1 MSAIEPL
8 SQMDPRWKNKPLG
21 QDTLTI
27 GKYGCLLTS
36 LAMVANYYGA
46 NETPDALN
54 DKLKAVGGFQ
64 GALVIPAV
72 MPAALPGIRYI
83 KYVPSENQP
92 APMAEIDASLAA
104 SKPVIVEVDYSPAP
118 GLQNHWVVLYAKQGD
133 DYLIRDPWPY
143 PPDSQ
148 DVLLTKRYGFAGK
161 PEQIIQG
168 AIWMDGAGGGTP
180 QPKVVP
186 QPVKDT
192 DLAVYAAADG
202 LALRTQPFV
211 ADDNLIERLPLNT
224 KLYVLE
230 PAEAAQAKMGVNNQ
244 WLNVQE
250 VGQGYEG
257 YVAAWYVSTQPQN
270 TPPPEPARPVETQTA
285 GMHIYAAE
293 DGLALR
299 TQPQINDA
307 TLIKRLPL
315 NAELVSQEPDS
326 QTVQKLGVTG
336 QWLTVRDVEGS
347 QGYTA
352 AWYLSDRRTDEA
364 LGVEMQAS
372 PPTPQPAG
380 PIPTSLVLRVM
391 EDGLALRSQPLIS
404 DATLVKRLP
413 LNSELQVL
421 EPVNQ
426 ARPKLGMVNQ
436 WLSVRD
442 ADNTRGYVAAWY
454 VVERPQPAP
463 V

>member
-1 MSAIEPL
+1 
-8 SQMDPRWKNKPLG
+8 MDPRWKDKPLG
-21 QDTLTI
+21 QDTITI

-36 LAMVANYYGA
+36 MAMVADYYGA
-46 NETPDALN
+46 TETPDTLN
-54 DKLKAVGGFQ
+54 DKMKAAGGFQ

-72 MPAALPGIRYI
+72 MPAAVPGIRFVN
-83 KYVPSENQP
+83 YVPSQNQP
-92 APMAEIDASLAA
+92 APMAQIDASLAA
-104 SKPVIVEVDYSPAP
+104 GKPVIVEVDYSPAA
-118 GLQNHWVVLYAKQGD
+118 GLQNHWIVLYAKQGD

-168 AIWMDGAGGGTP
+168 AIWLDGAGGGTP

-192 DLAVYAAADG
+192 GFSVYAAADG

-211 ADDNLIERLPLNT
+211 ADDNLIERVPLNT
-224 KLYVLE
+224 KFYVLE
-230 PAEAAQAKMGVNNQ
+230 PAEAAQAKIGVENQ

-250 VGQGYEG
+250 TAQGYEG
-257 YVAAWYVSTQPQN
+257 YVAAWYASTQPQA
-270 TPPPEPARPVETQTA
+270 TPPEPARPVETQTA
-285 GMHIYAAE
+285 GMHVYAAQ

-299 TQPQINDA
+299 SQPVINDT

-326 QTVQKLGVTG
+326 QTAQKLGVTG
-336 QWLTVRDVEGS
+336 QWLTVRDVEGC

-352 AWYLSDRRTDEA
+352 AWYLSDQRTDEA
-364 LGVEMQAS
+364 LGVQPQGSQPA
-372 PPTPQPAG
+372 PQPVNVTPVG
-380 PIPTSLVLRVM
+380 VVVRVI

-404 DATLVKRLP
+404 DATLIKRLP

-421 EPVNQ
+421 EPAAQ
-426 ARPKLGMVNQ
+426 ARSKLGVANQ
-436 WLSVRD
+436 WLNVRD
-442 ADNTRGYVAAWY
+442 ADNTPGYVAAWY
-454 VVERPQPAP
+454 VVERPQPAQ